1 MCGSVNDLRSK
12 ADVKRAIKTS
22 VASMQVC
29 LVMLG
34 HGSIPPPTVFLD
46 RLFVCLFVCMFVC
59 LFVCLMYSRV
69 KQRDCK
75 YETPKMKQ
83 C

>member
-29 LVMLG
+29 CLL
-34 HGSIPPPTVFLD
+34 SFWID
-46 RLFVCLFVCMFVC
+46 SLFVSR
-59 LFVCLMYSRV
+59 MYSHV

-75 YETPKMKQ
+75 YEKSKMGQ